1 MIRTR
6 PLGLILVL
14 VFTLAAAGCGQPG
27 PGTATPVVAGTLT
40 ALPDDGRGA
49 TALDAYPLAL
59 VKALEWDPAA
69 QLTQITIT
77 RLMEKNLGL
86 PNDLPGW
93 FYMFQVPGSPVE
105 FYIKTVNGAVSG
117 STEAQP
123 IIVGEA
129 PYKYVPIDLGA
140 LKLDSDDALRLF
152 MDNGG
157 QAYLAANPAML
168 IDYRLIHL
176 EGTPNPVWSIFDA
189 TDLSAAPLFNV
200 DAVTSGI
207 VKDPYAP

>member
-1 MIRTR
+1 M
-6 PLGLILVL
+6 VL
-14 VFTLAAAGCGQPG
+14 ALAAAGCGQTG
-27 PGTATPVVAGTLT
+27 PGTGTPAAAGTPN

-49 TALDAYPLAL
+49 TAFAAYPLAL
-59 VKALEWDPAA
+59 AKALQWAPDA

-77 RLMEKNLGL
+77 RLMEQNLGL

-105 FYIKTVNGAVSG
+105 YYIKTVNGAVSG

-129 PYKYVPIDLGA
+129 PYKYVAMDVSA

-157 QAYLAANPAML
+157 QAYLAANPDML

-176 EGTPNPVWSIFDA
+176 DTTPNPVWSIFDA
-189 TDLSAAPLFNV
+189 TELTAAPLFNV
-200 DAVTSGI
+200 DAVTGGI